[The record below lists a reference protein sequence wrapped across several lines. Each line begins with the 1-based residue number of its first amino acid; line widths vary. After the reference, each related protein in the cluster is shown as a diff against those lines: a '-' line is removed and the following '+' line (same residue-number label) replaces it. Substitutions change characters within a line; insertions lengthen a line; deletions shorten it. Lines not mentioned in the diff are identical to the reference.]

1 MYWNWTIWIYDLRK
15 FKSQSWIFKS
25 GKKLIK
31 TKAKNFWYD
40 LREKMKIS
48 EITKFSVLPYTQ
60 NRKLENLKNLGLED
74 YH

>member
-1 MYWNWTIWIYDLRK
+1 
-15 FKSQSWIFKS
+15 
-25 GKKLIK
+25 
-31 TKAKNFWYD
+31 
-40 LREKMKIS
+40 MKIS